1 MTRLSI
7 RLFSRAPYAA
17 LAALVLGLAAF
28 NLTFRVNREF
38 VSEWDE
44 SLYAISAWEMQDSGN
59 WIGFTTF
66 GQLDYSN
73 TKPPLNVWLLV
84 LSFKAF
90 GRGIVSMRVPS
101 IVAAWLTVLALML
114 WARRRFGPSIGL
126 VAGTVLAT
134 TFGFLHVHSGRQA
147 NTDPLFTLLL
157 LLIVITL
164 SVDEHQPWQR
174 LWLGPLLAASFLLRG
189 MGVLMPLAIV
199 VIVDVLRRR
208 GWRERLVPSVLTAVL
223 AAVPVGAWAWA
234 RYRLDGWLFFK
245 GLLGYDFVARSV
257 RVLDGHSG
265 GPFYYLNILVKHHYD
280 WLAAALVAVIVCP
293 AILAAARKALY
304 FWRSEDGLPVVIF
317 AWAASTL
324 LIPTFMVTKLPWY
337 LNTFYPLFAL
347 GVAAALVTAFR
358 YAKET
363 PQQRSRLVA
372 LGVVTFVAFGVA
384 EGKLWAYSYHYRD
397 LNRSAQGLLLEQR
410 DRFAGH
416 RVFRDRLDRGATFVA
431 GLIGVRLEVA
441 ESTSEFLRVSQ
452 PGDFF
457 LRSSPPHQRRSSVG
471 VVRSM
476 DGHWLLVHREPH
488 TSPPFLRAP
497 RIP

>member
-1 MTRLSI
+1 VTRLPI
-7 RLFSRAPYAA
+7 RLFSRAPYAV

-28 NLTFRVNREF
+28 NLTFRLNREF
-38 VSEWDE
+38 VAEWDE
-44 SLYAISAWEMQDSGN
+44 SLYAISAWEMQDSGQ
-59 WIGFTTF
+59 WVGFTTF

-101 IVAAWLTVLALML
+101 VVAAWLTVLALML
-114 WARRRFGPSIGL
+114 WARHRFGSSVAL

-164 SVDEHQPWQR
+164 SVEEHRPWQR

-199 VIVDVLRRR
+199 VIVDVFCRRE
-208 GWRERLVPSVLTAVL
+208 WRARLAPSACAIVL
-223 AAVPVGAWAWA
+223 AAVPVGAWVWA
-234 RYRLDGWLFFK
+234 RYLLDGWLFFN
-245 GLLGYDFVARSV
+245 GLVGYDFVARSV
-257 RVLDGHSG
+257 RVLDGHTG

-280 WLAAALVAVIVCP
+280 WLAAALVAAIVCP
-293 AILAAARKALY
+293 AIPTNVRTGLY
-304 FWRSEDGLPVVIF
+304 FWRAEHRLPVVIF

-324 LIPTFMVTKLPWY
+324 LIPTFMVTKVPWY

-347 GVAAALVTAFR
+347 GIAGALVTAFR
-358 YAKET
+358 YVMET
-363 PQQRSRLVA
+363 PPKRA
-372 LGVVTFVAFGVA
+372 LMVPLAVVTFVAFGLA

-397 LNRSAQGLLLEQR
+397 LSRSAQGLLLEQR

-457 LRSSPPHQRRSSVG
+457 LRSSPPHRRRYSVG

-476 DGHWLLVHREPH
+476 GEHWLVVHREPH
-488 TSPPFLRAP
+488 TTPPFFRAP
-497 RIP
+497 RVP

>member
-1 MTRLSI
+1 LS
-7 RLFSRAPYAA
+7 RFPYAV

-28 NLTFRVNREF
+28 NLTFRLNREF
-38 VSEWDE
+38 VAEWDE
-44 SLYAISAWEMQDSGN
+44 SLYAISASEMQDSGH
-59 WIGFTTF
+59 WIEFTTF

-84 LSFKAF
+84 LSFKTF
-90 GRGIVSMRVPS
+90 GRGIVSMRLPS
-101 IVAAWLTVLALML
+101 VVAAWLTVLALML
-114 WARRRFGPSIGL
+114 WARRRFGDSVAL

-134 TFGFLHVHSGRQA
+134 TFGFLHVHSGRAA

-157 LLIVITL
+157 LLVVITL
-164 SVDEHQPWQR
+164 SVDEERPWRR

-199 VIVDVLRRR
+199 LIVDVFRRR
-208 GWRERLVPSVLTAVL
+208 GWRDRLVPSAGALVL
-223 AAVPVGAWAWA
+223 AAIPVGAWVWA

-245 GLLGYDFVARSV
+245 GMVGYDFVARSV
-257 RVLDGHSG
+257 RVLYGHTG

-280 WLAAALVAVIVCP
+280 WLAAGVVA
-293 AILAAARKALY
+293 AILCPTIVATVRKALP
-304 FWRSEDGLPVVIF
+304 FWRAENGLPVVIF

-324 LIPTFMVTKLPWY
+324 LIPTLMVTKLPWY

-347 GVAAALVTAFR
+347 GIAGALVTAFR
-358 YAKET
+358 SVIET
-363 PQQRSRLVA
+363 PEKRSALVA
-372 LGVVTFVAFGVA
+372 LAVVVLVAFGVA
-384 EGKLWAYSYHYRD
+384 EAKLWAYSYHYRD
-397 LNRSAQGLLLEQR
+397 LEQSAQGLLLVER
-410 DRFAGH
+410 DRFVGH

-457 LRSSPPHQRRSSVG
+457 LRSSPPHRRRYSIG
-471 VVRSM
+471 VIRSM
-476 DGHWLLVHREPH
+476 SGHRLLVHREPQ
-488 TSPPFLRAP
+488 TSPPYFNAP
-497 RIP
+497 RLR

>member
-1 MTRLSI
+1 VTRPPI
-7 RLFSRAPYAA
+7 RLFSRFPYAA
-17 LAALVLGLAAF
+17 LAVLVLGLAAF
-28 NLTFRVNREF
+28 NLTFRLNREF

-44 SLYAISAWEMQDSGN
+44 SLYAISASEMQDSGQ

-101 IVAAWLTVLALML
+101 VVAAWLTVLALML
-114 WARRRFGPSIGL
+114 WARDRFGPSVAL

-134 TFGFLHVHSGRQA
+134 TFGFLHVHSGRAA

-157 LLIVITL
+157 LLVVITL
-164 SVDEHQPWQR
+164 SLDEHRPWQR
-174 LWLGPLLAASFLLRG
+174 LWLGPLLAAAFLLRG
-189 MGVLMPLAIV
+189 MAVLMPLAV
-199 VIVDVLRRR
+199 VVVVDVLRRR
-208 GWRERLVPSVLTAVL
+208 GWRERLLPSTGAMILSAI
-223 AAVPVGAWAWA
+223 PVGAWVWA

-245 GLLGYDFVARSV
+245 GLVGYDFVARSV
-257 RVLDGHSG
+257 RVLDGHTG

-280 WLAAALVAVIVCP
+280 WLAAGLVAVIVCP
-293 AILAAARKALY
+293 PILARIRNGLA
-304 FWRSEDGLPVVIF
+304 FWRADNGLPVVIF

-347 GVAAALVTAFR
+347 GIAGLLVTAFR
-358 YAKET
+358 YVWQFPEK
-363 PQQRSRLVA
+363 RSQLAALAVA
-372 LGVVTFVAFGVA
+372 TVVAFGVA
-384 EGKLWAYSYHYRD
+384 EAKLWAYSYHYRD
-397 LNRSAQGLLLEQR
+397 LHLSAQGLLLEQR
-410 DRFAGH
+410 DRFVGH

-441 ESTSEFLRVSQ
+441 ANTSDFLHSSQ

-457 LRSSPPHQRRSSVG
+457 LMSSPPHRGRSSVR

-476 DGHWLLVHREPH
+476 GGHWLLEHREPQ
-488 TSPPFLRAP
+488 TSPPFFRAP